1 MASFSAEA
9 VLIDTNENDKAKK
22 KDIKPARSNCKIKH
36 CAVDIE
42 WFEAAL
48 NVWKELRPINTLQDL
63 KVSSEDSGAQQSF
76 KEIIEDRI
84 QEMKAWNQE
93 KPRNRDFIIT
103 DEGDKTQ
110 EQKI

>member
-22 KDIKPARSNCKIKH
+22 KDIKPVIGCRKRH
-36 CAVDIE
+36 CAVDIK

-48 NVWKELRPINTLQDL
+48 NVWKDLRPINTLQDL